1 MAEQKIV
8 INARIDRKQAE
19 ADLRALKAD
28 VTKTAREIASLD
40 KQISSASDKKLK
52 LGESLKAATEAA
64 KETQQAIQ
72 DLNKK
77 MDLGKQY
84 DELAAK
90 SDALTGTLNQQDQK
104 VERLTAD
111 YKQFLAA
118 RDKMGDSF
126 TPEQAD
132 ASERANADYKSRLAA
147 ARAEAEAT
155 AAELEKVNAQLAQLT
170 QQGAMPS
177 DSADAGKLDALN
189 AKLEKQKATV
199 EQTTAEYKQQEAAVD
214 ALNSKHAELND
225 TLQQQQAAAAK
236 QTELVNSLPAS
247 SSGTTAKGMT
257 STTKRLGLASKA
269 ASVFGKRLLRLSAA
283 AFVFNLISAGLRAVA
298 KEMGTAILKTD
309 SVKKAFAQ
317 LKGSAATA
325 AAGLANALAPVITGL
340 INLVMSLL
348 NAFIRLIST
357 ITGQSIG
364 AMKKQ
369 GQAIAATGSAAK
381 KATKSLAA
389 FDEINRLD
397 DNSSSGGGGGADFS
411 GVGDSLSTISDR
423 MKELADLFNKGF
435 EKGFGDAGEGLKN
448 IKEDLAKIGA
458 LLKEIWTDPAVSAAV
473 KRFTDTCAFALG
485 EIVGAAASIGVSIA
499 ENLVGGLA
507 RYLERS
513 KEFLKGI
520 LANIFNLGADLVGLF
535 GDFAAAVATVFR
547 SLGSEGAKQL
557 TSGFI
562 GIFVNSALGMIQTVE
577 QVAYAMAKPL
587 LQPFIDNAEKIREV
601 FSNLFTVVA
610 PFFVGIADG
619 IAAFYTALG
628 NLYNN
633 VVKPFIDGVAAAN
646 SGLLGQFLDGV
657 NALLESL
664 TGTSDML
671 HNIGELIGFFAG
683 GILTV
688 IAPILAFQAAVG
700 LASKAIAVVSTVAK
714 GASLVFGLLDKATGL
729 LSLGTS
735 ALSLA
740 FNPVVIGIG
749 LAIAAGV
756 LLYQHW
762 DELKAAAG
770 QLYQAL
776 YDCGQKIYTDIQ
788 NLKQAFAD
796 YFAEAKQN
804 LNDAGHQAQ
813 EYWGEMWQNLW
824 QTLETTVADIQTS
837 IQNLKQNAITNFEQL
852 KQNLNDWGHSLQQSW
867 GTFWQ
872 NIWQK
877 LEEAGAKVKA
887 DFQAIWTT
895 VHTIFGNFCTGA
907 VALFT
912 SFVNNIKSGLSALK
926 NVFST
931 VWNGIVGVVQ
941 GAISRIV
948 SGVVAM
954 VERITSAINGILSA
968 LSDMG
973 SRVASGI
980 SSARSAISG
989 HSLEAGG
996 PAVVLGDL
1004 PVPALAQGA
1013 VIPPNRKFLAMLG
1026 DQTGGTNVE
1035 APLATIQQALANVL
1049 SAWNGES
1056 DGQPINIYIGE
1067 ELLDTVIAN
1076 SERRRS
1082 LRSGG
1087 R

>member
-72 DLNKK
+72 DINKK

-111 YKQFLAA
+111 YKQFLAM
-118 RDKMGDSF
+118 REKMGDSF

-132 ASERANADYKSRLAA
+132 ASERANADYKARLAA
-147 ARAEAEAT
+147 ARGEAEAT
-155 AAELEKVNAQLAQLT
+155 AAELEKVNAQLDQLT

-177 DSADAGKLDALN
+177 DAADAKNLDALN
-189 AKLEKQKATV
+189 AKLEKQQATV
-199 EQTTAEYKQQEAAVD
+199 QQTTAEYKQQEAAVD
-214 ALNSKHAELND
+214 ALNSKHASLND

-236 QTELVNSLPAS
+236 QTELVNGLPAS
-247 SSGTTAKGMT
+247 SSGTTAKGVV

-283 AFVFNLISAGLRAVA
+283 AFVFNLISAGLRAIA

-309 SVKKAFAQ
+309 SVNKAFAR

-340 INLVMSLL
+340 INLVTSLL

-369 GQAIAATGSAAK
+369 GQAIAATGSAAQ

-473 KRFTDTCAFALG
+473 KRFTNTCAYALG

-562 GIFVNSALGMIQTVE
+562 GIFANAALGMIQTVE
-577 QVAYAMAKPL
+577 QVAYALAKPL
-587 LQPFIDNAEKIREV
+587 LQPFIDNAEKIRDL
-601 FSNLFTVVA
+601 FSNLFTLIA

-628 NLYNN
+628 NLYNSII
-633 VVKPFIDGVAAAN
+633 KPMIDGLAAFN
-646 SGLLGQFLDGV
+646 SSVLGALLDKM
-657 NALLESL
+657 NAFLESL
-664 TGTSDML
+664 TGTSDLL
-671 HNIGELIGFFAG
+671 HGVGEVIGWMAGAFLTAFTVVKTGTTIFGLVKAAVEGVTGAFTAVKTAASLLPAAISALTSPFGIAAIAIGA
-683 GILTV
+683 V
-688 IAPILAFQAAVG
+688 IAVG
-700 LASKAIAVVSTVAK
+700 VA
-714 GASLVFGLLDKATGL
+714 
-729 LSLGTS
+729 
-735 ALSLA
+735 
-740 FNPVVIGIG
+740 
-749 LAIAAGV
+749 
-756 LLYQHW
+756 LYQHW

-770 QLYQAL
+770 AL
-776 YDCGQKIYTDIQ
+776 YDALYQYGQDLYDNMQT
-788 NLKQAFAD
+788 LKQDIADSFAQI
-796 YFAEAKQN
+796 KQN
-804 LNDAGHQAQ
+804 LNDWGNGLQADWTTLWNNVWTGV
-813 EYWGEMWQNLW
+813 ETCGQNISTSV
-824 QTLETTVADIQTS
+824 QT
-837 IQNLKQNAITNFEQL
+837 LKQNVTTNFEQL

-867 GTFWQ
+867 ATFWQ

-895 VHTIFGNFCTGA
+895 VRTIFGNFCTGA

-912 SFVNNIKSGLSALK
+912 SFVNNINSWLSALK
-926 NVFST
+926 NFFST
-931 VWNGIVGVVQ
+931 VWNGIFGVVQ
-941 GAISRIV
+941 GAISRII

-989 HSLEAGG
+989 HSLDAGG

>member
-1 MAEQKIV
+1 MAENKIV
-8 INARIDRKQAE
+8 IGVRIDRKQAE

-28 VTKTAREIASLD
+28 VTKTTRDLAALD
-40 KQISSASDKKLK
+40 KQITSASGKKLK
-52 LGESLKAATEAA
+52 LGESLQEATAAA
-64 KETQQAIQ
+64 KETEQAIQ
-72 DLNKK
+72 DLNQK
-77 MDLGKQY
+77 MTLGKQY
-84 DELAAK
+84 DELAARNE
-90 SDALTGTLNQQDQK
+90 ALTGTLDKQDQK
-104 VERLTAD
+104 VERLSAD
-111 YKQFLAA
+111 YKQFLAM

-126 TPEQAD
+126 TPEQAA

-155 AAELEKVNAQLAQLT
+155 AAELEKVNTQLDQLA

-199 EQTTAEYKQQEAAVD
+199 EQTAAEYKQQEAAVD
-214 ALNSKHAELND
+214 ALNNKHAALND
-225 TLQQQQAAAAK
+225 TLQQQQAAVAK
-236 QTELVNSLPAS
+236 QTEQVNNLPAS
-247 SSGTTAKGMT
+247 SSGTANGAA
-257 STTKRLGLASKA
+257 SATKRISAASKA
-269 ASVFGKRLLRLSAA
+269 ASMFGKRLLQLSAA
-283 AFVFNLISAGLRAVA
+283 AFVFNLISSALRAVV
-298 KEMGTAILKTD
+298 KEMGTALMKTD
-309 SVKKAFAQ
+309 SVNKAFSR
-317 LKGSAATA
+317 LKGAAATA
-325 AAGLANALAPVITGL
+325 AAGLANALAPVITSL
-340 INLVMSLL
+340 INMVTALL
-348 NAFIRLIST
+348 NAFIRLISV

-369 GQAIAATGSAAK
+369 GKAIAATGSAAK

-397 DNSSSGGGGGADFS
+397 DNRSSGGGGGADFS
-411 GVGDSLSTISDR
+411 GVGDSVGKLSDR
-423 MKELADLFNKGF
+423 MKELAELFNKGF
-435 EKGFGDAGEGLKN
+435 KKGFGDAGEGLKN

-458 LLKEIWTDPAVSAAV
+458 TLKEIWTDPAVSAAV

-485 EIVGAAASIGVSIA
+485 EVVGAAASIGVSIA
-499 ENLVGGLA
+499 ENLVGGMA

-513 KEFLKGI
+513 KEFLKKI

-557 TSGFI
+557 SSGFI
-562 GIFVNSALGMIQTVE
+562 GMFANAALGMIQTVE
-577 QVAYAMAKPL
+577 QVAYAIAKPL

-619 IAAFYTALG
+619 IAEFYTALG
-628 NLYNN
+628 ELYNN
-633 VVKPFIDGVAAAN
+633 VVKPFIDGLAAAN

-657 NALLESL
+657 NKLLEAL
-664 TGTSDML
+664 TGTSDIL

-700 LASKAIAVVSTVAK
+700 MVSRAISVVSTVAK
-714 GASLVFGLLDKATGL
+714 GASFVFGLLEKATGL
-729 LSLGTS
+729 VSLATS
-735 ALSLA
+735 GLSLA

-776 YDCGQKIYTDIQ
+776 YDCGQNIYTDIQ
-788 NLKQAFAD
+788 NLKQ
-796 YFAEAKQN
+796 N
-804 LNDAGHQAQ
+804 
-813 EYWGEMWQNLW
+813 
-824 QTLETTVADIQTS
+824 VADSFAQI
-837 IQNLKQNAITNFEQL
+837 
-852 KQNLNDWGHSLQQSW
+852 KQNLNDWGHGLQEDW
-867 GTFWQ
+867 TTFWA
-872 NIWQK
+872 NIGQK
-877 LEEAGAKVKA
+877 LSEAGTKLQTSFQTICSGAK
-887 DFQAIWTT
+887 TL
-895 VHTIFGNFCTGA
+895 FGNFCTGMKT
-907 VALFT
+907 LF
-912 SFVNNIKSGLSALK
+912 SGFVSSLNTGLAALK
-926 NVFST
+926 TAFST
-931 VWNGIVGVVQ
+931 VWNGIVSVVQ
-941 GAISRIV
+941 GAISRII
-948 SGVVAM
+948 SGVMAM

-968 LSDMG
+968 LGNMA
-973 SRVASGI
+973 SRVSSGI

-989 HSLEAGG
+989 HSLAAGG
-996 PAVVLGDL
+996 PPVALASL

-1026 DQTGGTNVE
+1026 DQSTGTNVE

-1049 SAWNGES
+1049 GSWNGGS
-1056 DGQPINIYIGE
+1056 DGQPINVYIGE
-1067 ELLDTVIAN
+1067 ELLDSVIAN
-1076 SERRRS
+1076 SERRRN

>member
-1 MAEQKIV
+1 MAENKIV
-8 INARIDRKQAE
+8 IGVRIDRKQAE

-28 VTKTAREIASLD
+28 VTKTTRDLAALD
-40 KQISSASDKKLK
+40 KQITSASDKKMK

-64 KETQQAIQ
+64 KETEQAIK
-72 DLNKK
+72 DLNQK
-77 MDLGKQY
+77 MTLGKQY
-84 DELAAK
+84 DELAARNE
-90 SDALTGTLNQQDQK
+90 ALTGTLDKQDQK
-104 VERLTAD
+104 VERLSAD
-111 YKQFLAA
+111 YKQFLAM

-155 AAELEKVNAQLAQLT
+155 AAELEKVNAQLDQLT
-170 QQGAMPS
+170 QQGAVPS

-199 EQTTAEYKQQEAAVD
+199 EQTAAEYKQQEATVD
-214 ALNSKHAELND
+214 ALNSKHASLND
-225 TLQQQQAAAAK
+225 TLQQQQAAVAK
-236 QTELVNSLPAS
+236 QTEQVNNLPAS
-247 SSGTTAKGMT
+247 SGGTTAEGVT

-269 ASVFGKRLLRLSAA
+269 ASMFGKRLLQLSAA
-283 AFVFNLISAGLRAVA
+283 AFVFNLISKALRALVNGL
-298 KEMGTAILKTD
+298 GTALMKTD
-309 SVKKAFAQ
+309 SVNKAFSR
-317 LKGSAATA
+317 LKGAAATA

-340 INLVMSLL
+340 INMVTALL

-411 GVGDSLSTISDR
+411 GVGDSVGKLSDR
-423 MKELADLFNKGF
+423 MKELAELFNKGF
-435 EKGFGDAGEGLKN
+435 KKGFGDADEGLKN

-458 LLKEIWTDPAVSAAV
+458 TLKEIWTDPAVSAAV

-485 EIVGAAASIGVSIA
+485 EVVGAAASIGVSIA
-499 ENLVGGLA
+499 ENLVGGMA

-513 KEFLKGI
+513 KEFLKKI

-562 GIFVNSALGMIQTVE
+562 GMFANAALGMIQTVE
-577 QVAYAMAKPL
+577 QVAYAIAKPL

-601 FSNLFTVVA
+601 FSNLFAVIA

-619 IAAFYTALG
+619 LAGFYEG
-628 NLYNN
+628 MGDLYNN
-633 VVKPFIDGVAAAN
+633 IVKPMIDGLAAFN
-646 SGLLGQFLDGV
+646 SGVLG
-657 NALLESL
+657 ALLDKLNAFLETL
-664 TGTSDML
+664 TGTSDLL
-671 HNIGELIGFFAG
+671 HGLGEVVGWVAG
-683 GILTV
+683 ALLTAFTVVKTGSAIFGILKTATTGVTGAFTAIKTAASLLPAAIGALTSPFGIAV
-688 IAPILAFQAAVG
+688 IAIG
-700 LASKAIAVVSTVAK
+700 AVV
-714 GASLVFGLLDKATGL
+714 
-729 LSLGTS
+729 
-735 ALSLA
+735 
-740 FNPVVIGIG
+740 
-749 LAIAAGV
+749 AAGV
-756 LLYQHW
+756 ALYQHW
-762 DELKAAAG
+762 DDLKAAAG
-770 QLYQAL
+770 VLYDALYQYGQDL
-776 YDCGQKIYTDIQ
+776 YT
-788 NLKQAFAD
+788 N
-796 YFAEAKQN
+796 
-804 LNDAGHQAQ
+804 
-813 EYWGEMWQNLW
+813 
-824 QTLETTVADIQTS
+824 IQT
-837 IQNLKQNAITNFEQL
+837 LKQNVADSFAQI
-852 KQNLNDWGHSLQQSW
+852 KQNLNDWGHGLQEDW
-867 GTFWQ
+867 TTFWA
-872 NIWQK
+872 NIGQK
-877 LEEAGAKVKA
+877 LSEAGTKLQTSFQTICSGAK
-887 DFQAIWTT
+887 TL
-895 VHTIFGNFCTGA
+895 FGNFCTGMKT
-907 VALFT
+907 LF
-912 SFVNNIKSGLSALK
+912 SGFVSSLNTGLAALK
-926 NVFST
+926 TAFST
-931 VWNGIVGVVQ
+931 VWNGIVSVVQ
-941 GAISRIV
+941 GAISRII
-948 SGVVAM
+948 SGVMAM

-968 LSDMG
+968 LGNMA
-973 SRVASGI
+973 SRVSSGI

-996 PAVVLGDL
+996 PPVALAGL

-1035 APLATIQQALANVL
+1035 APLATIQQAMANVL
-1049 SAWNGES
+1049 SSWNGGSS
-1056 DGQPINIYIGE
+1056 DQPINIYIGE
-1067 ELLDTVIAN
+1067 ELLDSVIAN
-1076 SERRRS
+1076 SERRRN

>member
-118 RDKMGDSF
+118 RDKLGDSF

-147 ARAEAEAT
+147 ARSEAEAT
-155 AAELEKVNAQLAQLT
+155 AAELEKVNTQLEQLT

-199 EQTTAEYKQQEAAVD
+199 EQTTEAYKKQGDAVD
-214 ALNSKHAELND
+214 ALNSKHADLND
-225 TLQQQQAAAAK
+225 TLRQQQADVEK

-247 SSGTTAKGMT
+247 SSGTTAKGVT
-257 STTKRLGLASKA
+257 STTKRLWLASKA
-269 ASVFGKRLLRLSAA
+269 ASMFGKRLLRLSAA

-317 LKGSAATA
+317 LKGSAA
-325 AAGLANALAPVITGL
+325 GLANALAPVITGL
-340 INLVMSLL
+340 INLVTSLL

-473 KRFTDTCAFALG
+473 KRFTDTCAYALG

-562 GIFVNSALGMIQTVE
+562 GIFSNAALGMIQTVE
-577 QVAYAMAKPL
+577 QVAYALAKPL

-601 FSNLFTVVA
+601 FSNLFAVIA

-619 IAAFYTALG
+619 LAGFYEG
-628 NLYNN
+628 MGDLYNN
-633 VVKPFIDGVAAAN
+633 VLKPMIDGLAAFN
-646 SGLLGQFLDGV
+646 SGVLG
-657 NALLESL
+657 S
-664 TGTSDML
+664 
-671 HNIGELIGFFAG
+671 
-683 GILTV
+683 
-688 IAPILAFQAAVG
+688 
-700 LASKAIAVVSTVAK
+700 
-714 GASLVFGLLDKATGL
+714 LLDKLNAFLETLTGASDL
-729 LSLGTS
+729 LHGLGEVIGWMAGAFLTAFIVVKTGTTIFGLVKTAAEGVMGAFTAVKTAASLLPAAIS
-735 ALSLA
+735 ALTSPFGIA
-740 FNPVVIGIG
+740 VIAIG
-749 LAIAAGV
+749 AVIAVGV
-756 LLYQHW
+756 ALYKHW
-762 DELKAAAG
+762 DDLKAAAG
-770 QLYQAL
+770 AL
-776 YDCGQKIYTDIQ
+776 YDTLYQYGQDLYD
-788 NLKQAFAD
+788 N
-796 YFAEAKQN
+796 
-804 LNDAGHQAQ
+804 
-813 EYWGEMWQNLW
+813 M
-824 QTLETTVADIQTS
+824 QT
-837 IQNLKQNAITNFEQL
+837 LKQNIADSFARIKQDINDWGNGLQEDWTTLWNNLWTGVETCGQNISTSVQTLKQNVTNNFEQL

-867 GTFWQ
+867 ATFWQ

-895 VHTIFGNFCTGA
+895 VRTIFGNFCTGA

-912 SFVNNIKSGLSALK
+912 GFVNSIKSGLSALK

-941 GAISRIV
+941 GAISRII

-1013 VIPPNRKFLAMLG
+1013 VIPPNRRFLAMLG

>member
-1 MAEQKIV
+1 MAENKIV
-8 INARIDRKQAE
+8 IGVRIDRKQAE

-28 VTKTAREIASLD
+28 VTKTTRDLAALD
-40 KQISSASDKKLK
+40 KQITSASDKKMK

-64 KETQQAIQ
+64 KETEQAIK
-72 DLNKK
+72 DLNQK
-77 MDLGKQY
+77 MTLGKQY
-84 DELAAK
+84 DELAARNE
-90 SDALTGTLNQQDQK
+90 ALTGTLDKQDQK
-104 VERLTAD
+104 VERLSAD
-111 YKQFLAA
+111 YKQFLAM

-132 ASERANADYKSRLAA
+132 ASERANADYKERLAA

-155 AAELEKVNAQLAQLT
+155 AAELEKVNAQLDQLA

-214 ALNSKHAELND
+214 ALNNKHTNLND
-225 TLQQQQAAAAK
+225 TLQQQQAAVAK
-236 QTELVNSLPAS
+236 QTEQVNNLPAS
-247 SSGTTAKGMT
+247 SGGTTAKGVT

-269 ASVFGKRLLRLSAA
+269 ASMFGKRLLRLSAA
-283 AFVFNLISAGLRAVA
+283 AFVFNLISKALRALVNGL
-298 KEMGTAILKTD
+298 GTALMKTD
-309 SVKKAFAQ
+309 SVNKAFSR
-317 LKGSAATA
+317 LKGAAATA

-340 INLVMSLL
+340 INMVTALL

-397 DNSSSGGGGGADFS
+397 DNSSSGGGADFS
-411 GVGDSLSTISDR
+411 GVGDSIGQISDR
-423 MKELADLFNKGF
+423 MKELANLFKEGF
-435 EKGFGDAGEGLKN
+435 KKGFGDAGEGLKN

-458 LLKEIWTDPAVSAAV
+458 TLKEIWTDPAVSAAV

-485 EIVGAAASIGVSIA
+485 EVVGAAASIGVSIA
-499 ENLVGGLA
+499 ENLVGGMA

-513 KEFLKGI
+513 KEFLKKI

-562 GIFVNSALGMIQTVE
+562 GMFTNAALGMIQTVE
-577 QVAYAMAKPL
+577 QVAYAIAKPL

-601 FSNLFTVVA
+601 FSNLFAVIA

-619 IAAFYTALG
+619 IAEFYTALG
-628 NLYNN
+628 ELYNN
-633 VVKPFIDGVAAAN
+633 VVKPFIDGLAAAN

-657 NALLESL
+657 NKLLEAL
-664 TGTSDML
+664 TGTSDIL

-688 IAPILAFQAAVG
+688 IAPILAFKAAVG
-700 LASKAIAVVSTVAK
+700 MVSRAISVVSTVAK
-714 GASLVFGLLDKATGL
+714 GASFVFGLLEKATGL
-729 LSLGTS
+729 VSLATS
-735 ALSLA
+735 GLSLA

-776 YDCGQKIYTDIQ
+776 YDCGQNIYTDIQ
-788 NLKQAFAD
+788 NLKQTFAD
-796 YFAEAKQN
+796 YFADVKQN

-813 EYWGEMWQNLW
+813 EYWGQMWQNLW
-824 QTLETTVADIQTS
+824 QRMEEGAANIQTS
-837 IQNLKQNAITNFEQL
+837 LQTLKQNIADRFAQI
-852 KQNLNDWGHSLQQSW
+852 KQDLNDWGHGLQADW
-867 GTFWQ
+867 TTFWA
-872 NIWQK
+872 NIGQK
-877 LEEAGAKVKA
+877 LSEAGAKLQTS
-887 DFQAIWTT
+887 FQ
-895 VHTIFGNFCTGA
+895 TICAGAKTLFGNFCTGMKT
-907 VALFT
+907 LF
-912 SFVNNIKSGLSALK
+912 SGFVSSLNTGLAALK
-926 NVFST
+926 TAFST
-931 VWNGIVGVVQ
+931 VWNGIVSVVQ
-941 GAISRIV
+941 GAISRII
-948 SGVVAM
+948 SGVMAM

-968 LSDMG
+968 LGNMA
-973 SRVASGI
+973 SRVSSGI

-996 PAVVLGDL
+996 PPVALAGL

-1035 APLATIQQALANVL
+1035 APLATIQQAMANVL
-1049 SAWNGES
+1049 GSWNGGSS
-1056 DGQPINIYIGE
+1056 DQPINIYIGE
-1067 ELLDTVIAN
+1067 ELLDSVIAN
-1076 SERRRS
+1076 SERRRN

>member
-1 MAEQKIV
+1 MAENKIV
-8 INARIDRKQAE
+8 IGVRIDHKQAE

-28 VTKTAREIASLD
+28 VTKTTRDLAALD
-40 KQISSASDKKLK
+40 KQITSASDKKMK

-64 KETQQAIQ
+64 KETEQAIK
-72 DLNKK
+72 DLNQK
-77 MDLGKQY
+77 MTLGKQY
-84 DELAAK
+84 DELVARNE
-90 SDALTGTLNQQDQK
+90 ALTGTLDKQDQK
-104 VERLTAD
+104 VERLSAD
-111 YKQFLAA
+111 YKQFLAM

-155 AAELEKVNAQLAQLT
+155 AAELEKVNAQLDQLA
-170 QQGAMPS
+170 QQGAMLA

-199 EQTTAEYKQQEAAVD
+199 EQATAEYKQQADAVD
-214 ALNSKHAELND
+214 ALNNKHAELND
-225 TLQQQQAAAAK
+225 TLQQQQAAVTR
-236 QTELVNSLPAS
+236 QTELVNNLPT
-247 SSGTTAKGMT
+247 SGSGTAKGAA
-257 STTKRLGLASKA
+257 STAKRIGAASKA
-269 ASVFGKRLLRLSAA
+269 AGLFGRRLRGLVAGAL
-283 AFVFNLISAGLRAVA
+283 VFNLISAGLRAVV
-298 KEMGTAILKTD
+298 KEMGTALMKTD
-309 SVKKAFAQ
+309 SVNKAFSR
-317 LKGSAATA
+317 LKGAAATA

-340 INLVMSLL
+340 INMVTALL
-348 NAFIRLIST
+348 NAFIRLISV

-369 GQAIAATGSAAK
+369 GKAIAATGSAAK

-411 GVGDSLSTISDR
+411 GVGDSIGQISDR
-423 MKELADLFNKGF
+423 MKELANLFKEGF
-435 EKGFGDAGEGLKN
+435 KKGFGDAGEGLKN

-458 LLKEIWTDPAVSAAV
+458 ALKEIWTDPAVSAAV

-485 EIVGAAASIGVSIA
+485 EVVGAAASIGVSIA
-499 ENLVGGLA
+499 ENLVGGMA

-513 KEFLKGI
+513 KEFLKKI

-562 GIFVNSALGMIQTVE
+562 GMFANAALGMIQTVE
-577 QVAYAMAKPL
+577 QVAYAIAKPL

-601 FSNLFTVVA
+601 FSNLFAVIA

-619 IAAFYTALG
+619 IAEFYTALG
-628 NLYNN
+628 ELYNN
-633 VVKPFIDGVAAAN
+633 VVKPFIDGLAAAN

-657 NALLESL
+657 NKLLEAL
-664 TGTSDML
+664 TGTSDIL

-700 LASKAIAVVSTVAK
+700 MVSRAISVVSTVAK
-714 GASLVFGLLDKATGL
+714 GASFVFGLLEKATGL
-729 LSLGTS
+729 VSLATS
-735 ALSLA
+735 GLSLA

-776 YDCGQKIYTDIQ
+776 YDCGQNIYTDIQ
-788 NLKQAFAD
+788 NLKQTFAD
-796 YFAEAKQN
+796 YFADVKQN

-813 EYWGEMWQNLW
+813 EYWGQMWQNLW
-824 QTLETTVADIQTS
+824 QRMEEGAANIQTS
-837 IQNLKQNAITNFEQL
+837 LQTLKQNIADRFAQI
-852 KQNLNDWGHSLQQSW
+852 KQDLNDWGHGLQADW
-867 GTFWQ
+867 TTFWA
-872 NIWQK
+872 NIGQK
-877 LEEAGAKVKA
+877 LSEAGAKLQTS
-887 DFQAIWTT
+887 FQ
-895 VHTIFGNFCTGA
+895 TICAGAKTLFGNFCTGMKT
-907 VALFT
+907 LF
-912 SFVNNIKSGLSALK
+912 SGFVSSLNTGLAALK
-926 NVFST
+926 TAFST
-931 VWNGIVGVVQ
+931 VWNGIVSVVQ
-941 GAISRIV
+941 GAISRII
-948 SGVVAM
+948 SGVMAM

-968 LSDMG
+968 LGNMA
-973 SRVASGI
+973 SRVSSGI

-996 PAVVLGDL
+996 PPVALAGL

-1035 APLATIQQALANVL
+1035 APLATIQQAMANVL
-1049 SAWNGES
+1049 GSWNGGSS
-1056 DGQPINIYIGE
+1056 DQPINIYIGE
-1067 ELLDTVIAN
+1067 ELLDSVIAN
-1076 SERRRS
+1076 SERRRN

>member
-1 MAEQKIV
+1 MAENKIV
-8 INARIDRKQAE
+8 IGVRIDRKQAE

-28 VTKTAREIASLD
+28 VTKTTRDLASLD
-40 KQISSASDKKLK
+40 KQIATASSKKLK
-52 LGESLKAATEAA
+52 LGESLQEATAAA
-64 KETQQAIQ
+64 KETEQAIQ
-72 DLNKK
+72 DLNQK
-77 MDLGKQY
+77 MTLGKQY
-84 DELAAK
+84 DELAARNE
-90 SDALTGTLNQQDQK
+90 ALTGTLDKQDQK
-104 VERLTAD
+104 VERLSAD
-111 YKQFLAA
+111 YKQFLAM

-155 AAELEKVNAQLAQLT
+155 AAELEKVNTQLDQLAQ
-170 QQGAMPS
+170 QGTMPS

-199 EQTTAEYKQQEAAVD
+199 EQTAAEYKQQEAAVD
-214 ALNSKHAELND
+214 ALNNKHAALND
-225 TLQQQQAAAAK
+225 TLQQQQAAVAK
-236 QTELVNSLPAS
+236 QTEQVNNLPVS
-247 SSGTTAKGMT
+247 SSGTANGAA
-257 STTKRLGLASKA
+257 SATKRISAASKA
-269 ASVFGKRLLRLSAA
+269 ASMFGKRLLQLSAA
-283 AFVFNLISAGLRAVA
+283 AFVFNLISSALRAVV
-298 KEMGTAILKTD
+298 KEMGNALMKTD
-309 SVKKAFAQ
+309 SVNKAFSR
-317 LKGSAATA
+317 LKGAAATA
-325 AAGLANALAPVITGL
+325 AAGLANALAPVITSL
-340 INLVMSLL
+340 INMVTALL

-411 GVGDSLSTISDR
+411 GVGDSVGKLSDR
-423 MKELADLFNKGF
+423 MKELAELFNKGF
-435 EKGFGDAGEGLKN
+435 KKGFGDAGEGLKN

-458 LLKEIWTDPAVSAAV
+458 TLKEIWTDPAVSAAV

-485 EIVGAAASIGVSIA
+485 EVVGAAASIGVSIA
-499 ENLVGGLA
+499 ENLVGGMA

-513 KEFLKGI
+513 KEFLKKI

-557 TSGFI
+557 SSGFI
-562 GIFVNSALGMIQTVE
+562 GMFANAALGMIQTVE
-577 QVAYAMAKPL
+577 QVAYAIAKPL

-619 IAAFYTALG
+619 IAEFYTALG
-628 NLYNN
+628 ELYNN
-633 VVKPFIDGVAAAN
+633 VVKPFIDGLAAAN

-657 NALLESL
+657 NKLLEAL
-664 TGTSDML
+664 TGTSDIL

-688 IAPILAFQAAVG
+688 IVPILAFQAAVG
-700 LASKAIAVVSTVAK
+700 MVSRAISVVSTVAK
-714 GASLVFGLLDKATGL
+714 GASFVFGLLEKATGL
-729 LSLGTS
+729 VSLATS
-735 ALSLA
+735 GLSLA

-776 YDCGQKIYTDIQ
+776 YDCGQNIYTDIQ
-788 NLKQAFAD
+788 NLKQ
-796 YFAEAKQN
+796 N
-804 LNDAGHQAQ
+804 
-813 EYWGEMWQNLW
+813 
-824 QTLETTVADIQTS
+824 VADSFAQI
-837 IQNLKQNAITNFEQL
+837 
-852 KQNLNDWGHSLQQSW
+852 KQNLNDWGHGLQEDW
-867 GTFWQ
+867 TTFWA
-872 NIWQK
+872 NIGQK
-877 LEEAGAKVKA
+877 LSEAGTKLQTSFQTICSGAK
-887 DFQAIWTT
+887 TL
-895 VHTIFGNFCTGA
+895 FGNFCTGMKT
-907 VALFT
+907 LF
-912 SFVNNIKSGLSALK
+912 SGFVSSLNTGLAALK
-926 NVFST
+926 TAFST
-931 VWNGIVGVVQ
+931 VWNGIVSVVQ
-941 GAISRIV
+941 GAISRII

-968 LSDMG
+968 LGNMA
-973 SRVASGI
+973 SRVSSGI

-989 HSLEAGG
+989 HSLAAGG
-996 PAVVLGDL
+996 PPVALASL

-1026 DQTGGTNVE
+1026 DQSTGTNVE

-1049 SAWNGES
+1049 GSWNGGS
-1056 DGQPINIYIGE
+1056 DGQPINVYIGE
-1067 ELLDTVIAN
+1067 ELLDSVIAN
-1076 SERRRS
+1076 SERRRN

>member
-1 MAEQKIV
+1 MAENKIV
-8 INARIDRKQAE
+8 IGVRIDRKQAE

-28 VTKTAREIASLD
+28 VTKTTRDLAALD
-40 KQISSASDKKLK
+40 KQITSASGKKLK
-52 LGESLKAATEAA
+52 LGESLQEATAAA
-64 KETQQAIQ
+64 KETEQAIQ
-72 DLNKK
+72 DLNQK
-77 MDLGKQY
+77 MTLGKQY
-84 DELAAK
+84 DELAARNE
-90 SDALTGTLNQQDQK
+90 ALTGTLDKQDQK
-104 VERLTAD
+104 VERLSAD
-111 YKQFLAA
+111 YKQFLAM
-118 RDKMGDSF
+118 RDKMGDTF
-126 TPEQAD
+126 TPEQAA

-155 AAELEKVNAQLAQLT
+155 AAELEKVNTQLDQLA

-199 EQTTAEYKQQEAAVD
+199 EQTAAEYKQQEAAVD
-214 ALNSKHAELND
+214 ALNNKHAALND
-225 TLQQQQAAAAK
+225 TLQQQQAAVAK
-236 QTELVNSLPAS
+236 QTEQVNNLPAS
-247 SSGTTAKGMT
+247 SSGTANGAA
-257 STTKRLGLASKA
+257 SATKRISAASKA
-269 ASVFGKRLLRLSAA
+269 ASMFGKRLLQLSAA
-283 AFVFNLISAGLRAVA
+283 AFVFNLISSALRAVV
-298 KEMGTAILKTD
+298 KEMGTALMKTD
-309 SVKKAFAQ
+309 SVNKAFSR
-317 LKGSAATA
+317 LKGAAATA
-325 AAGLANALAPVITGL
+325 AAGLANALAPVITSL
-340 INLVMSLL
+340 INMVTALL
-348 NAFIRLIST
+348 NAFIRLISV

-369 GQAIAATGSAAK
+369 GKAIAATGSAAK

-411 GVGDSLSTISDR
+411 GVGDSVGKLSDR
-423 MKELADLFNKGF
+423 MKELAELFNKGF
-435 EKGFGDAGEGLKN
+435 KKGFGDAGEGLKN

-458 LLKEIWTDPAVSAAV
+458 TLKEIWTDPAASAAV

-485 EIVGAAASIGVSIA
+485 EVVGAAASIGVSIA
-499 ENLVGGLA
+499 ENLVGGMA

-513 KEFLKGI
+513 KEFLKKI

-557 TSGFI
+557 SSGFI
-562 GIFVNSALGMIQTVE
+562 GMFANAALGMIQTVE
-577 QVAYAMAKPL
+577 QVAYAIAKPL

-619 IAAFYTALG
+619 IAEFYTALG
-628 NLYNN
+628 ELYNN
-633 VVKPFIDGVAAAN
+633 VVKPFIDGLAAAN

-657 NALLESL
+657 NKLLEAL
-664 TGTSDML
+664 TGTSDIL

-700 LASKAIAVVSTVAK
+700 MVSRAISVVSTVAK
-714 GASLVFGLLDKATGL
+714 GASFVFGLLEKATGL
-729 LSLGTS
+729 VSLATS
-735 ALSLA
+735 GLSLA

-776 YDCGQKIYTDIQ
+776 YDCGQNIYTDIQ
-788 NLKQAFAD
+788 NLKQ
-796 YFAEAKQN
+796 N
-804 LNDAGHQAQ
+804 
-813 EYWGEMWQNLW
+813 
-824 QTLETTVADIQTS
+824 VADSFAQI
-837 IQNLKQNAITNFEQL
+837 
-852 KQNLNDWGHSLQQSW
+852 KQNLNDWGHGLQEDW
-867 GTFWQ
+867 TTFWA
-872 NIWQK
+872 NIGQK
-877 LEEAGAKVKA
+877 LSEAGTKLQTSFQTICSGAK
-887 DFQAIWTT
+887 TL
-895 VHTIFGNFCTGA
+895 FGNFCTGMKT
-907 VALFT
+907 LF
-912 SFVNNIKSGLSALK
+912 SGFVSSLNTGLAALK
-926 NVFST
+926 TAFST
-931 VWNGIVGVVQ
+931 VWNGIVSVVQ
-941 GAISRIV
+941 GAISRII
-948 SGVVAM
+948 SGVMAM

-968 LSDMG
+968 LGNMA
-973 SRVASGI
+973 SRVSSGI

-989 HSLEAGG
+989 HSLAAGG
-996 PAVVLGDL
+996 PPVALASL

-1026 DQTGGTNVE
+1026 DQSTGTNVE

-1049 SAWNGES
+1049 GSWNGGS
-1056 DGQPINIYIGE
+1056 DGQPINVYIGE
-1067 ELLDTVIAN
+1067 ELLDSVIAN
-1076 SERRRS
+1076 SERRRN

>member
-1 MAEQKIV
+1 MAENKIV
-8 INARIDRKQAE
+8 IGVRIDRKQAE

-28 VTKTAREIASLD
+28 VTKTTRDLAALD
-40 KQISSASDKKLK
+40 KQITSASDKKMK

-64 KETQQAIQ
+64 KETEQAIK
-72 DLNKK
+72 DLNQK
-77 MDLGKQY
+77 MTLGKQY
-84 DELAAK
+84 DELAARNE
-90 SDALTGTLNQQDQK
+90 ALTGTLDKQDQK
-104 VERLTAD
+104 VERLSAD
-111 YKQFLAA
+111 YKQFLAM

-155 AAELEKVNAQLAQLT
+155 AAELEKVNAQLDQLT
-170 QQGAMPS
+170 QQGAVPS

-189 AKLEKQKATV
+189 AKLEKQKSTV
-199 EQTTAEYKQQEAAVD
+199 EQTAAEYKQQEATVD
-214 ALNSKHAELND
+214 ALNSKHASLND
-225 TLQQQQAAAAK
+225 TLQQQQAAVAK
-236 QTELVNSLPAS
+236 QTEQVNNLPAS
-247 SSGTTAKGMT
+247 SGGTTAEGVT

-269 ASVFGKRLLRLSAA
+269 ASMFGKRLLQLSAA
-283 AFVFNLISAGLRAVA
+283 AFVFNLISKALRALVNGL
-298 KEMGTAILKTD
+298 GTALMKTD
-309 SVKKAFAQ
+309 SVNKAFSR
-317 LKGSAATA
+317 LKGAAATA

-340 INLVMSLL
+340 INMVTALL

-411 GVGDSLSTISDR
+411 GVGDSVGKLSDR
-423 MKELADLFNKGF
+423 MKELAELFNKGF
-435 EKGFGDAGEGLKN
+435 KKGFGDADEGLKN

-458 LLKEIWTDPAVSAAV
+458 TLKEIWTDPAVSAAV

-485 EIVGAAASIGVSIA
+485 EVVGAAASIGVSIA
-499 ENLVGGLA
+499 ENLVGGIA

-513 KEFLKGI
+513 KEFLKKI

-562 GIFVNSALGMIQTVE
+562 GMFANAALGMIQTVE
-577 QVAYAMAKPL
+577 QVAYAIAKPL

-601 FSNLFTVVA
+601 FSNLFAVIA

-619 IAAFYTALG
+619 LAGFYEG
-628 NLYNN
+628 MGDLYNN
-633 VVKPFIDGVAAAN
+633 IVKPMIDGLAAFN
-646 SGLLGQFLDGV
+646 SGVLG
-657 NALLESL
+657 ALLDKLNAFLETL
-664 TGTSDML
+664 TGTADLLHGLGEIIGWVAGAML
-671 HNIGELIGFFAG
+671 TAFTVVKTGSIIFGLAKTAVEGVTGAFTAVKTAASLLPAAISALTSPF
-683 GILTV
+683 GIAV
-688 IAPILAFQAAVG
+688 IAIGAVIAVG
-700 LASKAIAVVSTVAK
+700 VA
-714 GASLVFGLLDKATGL
+714 
-729 LSLGTS
+729 
-735 ALSLA
+735 
-740 FNPVVIGIG
+740 
-749 LAIAAGV
+749 
-756 LLYQHW
+756 LYKHW
-762 DELKAAAG
+762 DDLKAAAG
-770 QLYQAL
+770 TLYDALYQYGQDL
-776 YDCGQKIYTDIQ
+776 YT
-788 NLKQAFAD
+788 N
-796 YFAEAKQN
+796 
-804 LNDAGHQAQ
+804 
-813 EYWGEMWQNLW
+813 
-824 QTLETTVADIQTS
+824 IQT
-837 IQNLKQNAITNFEQL
+837 LKQNVADSFAQI
-852 KQNLNDWGHSLQQSW
+852 KQNLNDWGHGLQEDW
-867 GTFWQ
+867 TTFWA
-872 NIWQK
+872 NIGQK
-877 LEEAGAKVKA
+877 LSEAGTKLQTS
-887 DFQAIWTT
+887 FQ
-895 VHTIFGNFCTGA
+895 TICSGTKTLFGNFCTGMKT
-907 VALFT
+907 LF
-912 SFVNNIKSGLSALK
+912 SGFVSSLNTGLAALK
-926 NVFST
+926 TAFST
-931 VWNGIVGVVQ
+931 VWNGIVSVVQ
-941 GAISRIV
+941 GAISRII

-968 LSDMG
+968 LGNMA
-973 SRVASGI
+973 SRVSSGI

-996 PAVVLGDL
+996 PPVALAGL

-1035 APLATIQQALANVL
+1035 APLATIQQAMANVL
-1049 SAWNGES
+1049 SSWNGGSS
-1056 DGQPINIYIGE
+1056 DQPINIYIGE
-1067 ELLDTVIAN
+1067 ELLDSVIAN
-1076 SERRRS
+1076 SERRRN

>member
-1 MAEQKIV
+1 MAENKIV
-8 INARIDRKQAE
+8 IGVRIDRKQAE

-28 VTKTAREIASLD
+28 VTKTTRDLAALD
-40 KQISSASDKKLK
+40 KQITSASGKKLK
-52 LGESLKAATEAA
+52 LGESLQEATAAA
-64 KETQQAIQ
+64 KETEQAIQ
-72 DLNKK
+72 DLNQK
-77 MDLGKQY
+77 MTLGKQY
-84 DELAAK
+84 DELAARNE
-90 SDALTGTLNQQDQK
+90 ALTGTLDKQDQK
-104 VERLTAD
+104 VERLSAD
-111 YKQFLAA
+111 YKQFLAM

-126 TPEQAD
+126 TPEQAA

-155 AAELEKVNAQLAQLT
+155 AAELEKVNTQLDQLA

-199 EQTTAEYKQQEAAVD
+199 EQTAAEYKQQEAAVD
-214 ALNSKHAELND
+214 ALNNKHAALND
-225 TLQQQQAAAAK
+225 TLQQQQAAVAK
-236 QTELVNSLPAS
+236 QTEQVNNLPAS
-247 SSGTTAKGMT
+247 SSGTANGAA
-257 STTKRLGLASKA
+257 SATKRISAASKA
-269 ASVFGKRLLRLSAA
+269 ASMFGKRLLQLSAT
-283 AFVFNLISAGLRAVA
+283 AFVFNLISSALRAVV
-298 KEMGTAILKTD
+298 KEMGTALMKTD
-309 SVKKAFAQ
+309 SVNKAFSR
-317 LKGSAATA
+317 LKGAAATA
-325 AAGLANALAPVITGL
+325 AAGLANALAPVITSL
-340 INLVMSLL
+340 INMVTALL
-348 NAFIRLIST
+348 NAFIRLISV

-369 GQAIAATGSAAK
+369 GKAIAATGSAAK

-411 GVGDSLSTISDR
+411 GVGDSVGKLSDR
-423 MKELADLFNKGF
+423 MKELAELFNKGF
-435 EKGFGDAGEGLKN
+435 KKGFGDAGEGLKN

-458 LLKEIWTDPAVSAAV
+458 TLKEIWTDPAVSAAV

-485 EIVGAAASIGVSIA
+485 EVVGAAASIGVSIA
-499 ENLVGGLA
+499 ENLVGGMA

-513 KEFLKGI
+513 KEFLKKI

-557 TSGFI
+557 SSGFI
-562 GIFVNSALGMIQTVE
+562 GMFANAALGMIQTVE
-577 QVAYAMAKPL
+577 QVAYAIAKPL

-619 IAAFYTALG
+619 IAEFYTALG
-628 NLYNN
+628 ELYNN
-633 VVKPFIDGVAAAN
+633 VVKPFIDGLAAAN

-657 NALLESL
+657 NKLLEAL
-664 TGTSDML
+664 TGTSDIL

-700 LASKAIAVVSTVAK
+700 MVSRAISVVSTVAK
-714 GASLVFGLLDKATGL
+714 GASFVFGLLEKATGL
-729 LSLGTS
+729 VSLATS
-735 ALSLA
+735 GLSLA

-776 YDCGQKIYTDIQ
+776 YDCGQNIYTDIQ
-788 NLKQAFAD
+788 NLKQ
-796 YFAEAKQN
+796 N
-804 LNDAGHQAQ
+804 
-813 EYWGEMWQNLW
+813 
-824 QTLETTVADIQTS
+824 VADSFAQI
-837 IQNLKQNAITNFEQL
+837 
-852 KQNLNDWGHSLQQSW
+852 KQNLNDWGHGLQEDW
-867 GTFWQ
+867 TTFWA
-872 NIWQK
+872 NIGQK
-877 LEEAGAKVKA
+877 LSEAGTKLQTSFQTICSGAK
-887 DFQAIWTT
+887 TL
-895 VHTIFGNFCTGA
+895 FGNFCTGMKT
-907 VALFT
+907 LF
-912 SFVNNIKSGLSALK
+912 SGFVSSLNTGLAALK
-926 NVFST
+926 TAFST
-931 VWNGIVGVVQ
+931 VWNGIVSVVQ
-941 GAISRIV
+941 GAISRII
-948 SGVVAM
+948 SGVMAM

-968 LSDMG
+968 LGNMA
-973 SRVASGI
+973 SRVSSGI

-989 HSLEAGG
+989 HSLAAGG
-996 PAVVLGDL
+996 PPVALASL

-1026 DQTGGTNVE
+1026 DQSTGTNVE

-1049 SAWNGES
+1049 GSWNGGS
-1056 DGQPINIYIGE
+1056 DGQPINVYIGE
-1067 ELLDTVIAN
+1067 ELLDSVIAN
-1076 SERRRS
+1076 SERRRN